1 LGPSPDVWDGLRV
14 VGGSEGLVA
23 TRPVPRRVR
32 VQFQWLYDLWLVER
46 IADSLNAPALEPA
59 RLGRSYV
66 VPYGLGKA
74 AKTQ

>member
-1 LGPSPDVWDGLRV
+1 M
-14 VGGSEGLVA
+14 
-23 TRPVPRRVR
+23 R